1 MQARG
6 LSVGA
11 PLIAAVQANL
21 DFFGH
26 EGARRV
32 VRLVDDHVLGLTRAH
47 RGTHLCEVGVQ

>member
-1 MQARG
+1 M
-6 LSVGA
+6 GA